1 MRLLV
6 AAFLCLSVVGC
17 SSIVDMARSEDGQR
31 VYGGTRKNV
40 AWVQG
45 KETFTH
51 DGGAELIIGVFDFPL
66 SLALDTAFFPV
77 TLIFAIVRLNEWSL
91 DR

>member
-1 MRLLV
+1 MRPLL
-6 AAFLCLSVVGC
+6 AACLCLSMVGC
-17 SSIVDMARSEDGQR
+17 SSIVDIARSEDGQR

-45 KETFTH
+45 EEIGTH
-51 DGGAELIIGVFDFPL
+51 DGAAELIIGVLDFPF
-66 SLALDTAFFPV
+66 SLALDTVFLPV
-77 TLIFAIVRLNEWSL
+77 TLIFAIARLNTWSL